1 MYLYLLYI
9 ILYIYFW
16 GEDFNSDSQERGV
29 QRCEICTG
37 IFFGGSVGQDEI
49 SWEGWNK
56 WECQLRA
63 DDY

>member
-49 SWEGWNK
+49 S
-56 WECQLRA
+56 
-63 DDY
+63 